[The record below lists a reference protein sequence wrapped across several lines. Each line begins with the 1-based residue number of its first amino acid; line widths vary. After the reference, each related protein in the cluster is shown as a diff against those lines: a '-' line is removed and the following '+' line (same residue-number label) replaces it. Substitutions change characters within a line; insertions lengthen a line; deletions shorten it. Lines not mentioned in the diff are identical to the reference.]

1 MPKPNN
7 APIIST
13 RRRRSGRAPDV
24 VRRKPP
30 PQRQSK
36 ELWLRKAAYLL
47 RCRMPWARHLTVPIV
62 LNDGREIVT
71 LNDAR
76 TVIRSLPAQT
86 QNNDVW
92 LYTGGLLL
100 EAATSDGPIGETVA
114 NLRRALKAEGL
125 I

>member
-1 MPKPNN
+1 
-7 APIIST
+7 
-13 RRRRSGRAPDV
+13 
-24 VRRKPP
+24 
-30 PQRQSK
+30 
-36 ELWLRKAAYLL
+36 
-47 RCRMPWARHLTVPIV
+47 MPWSRQLSVPIV
-62 LNDGREIVT
+62 LKDGREIVT

-76 TVIRSLPAQT
+76 ALMRSLPAQT

-100 EAATSDGPIGETVA
+100 EAATSDGPMGETIA